1 MGTMKL
7 SCRLAVTGAFLFCAV
22 QVEHAET
29 RGPSTR
35 EERTKVIELTKS
47 LEQDPLNENA
57 EANRRWLRQWIAD
70 VPDIRFNVCNNLL
83 GHALTDNYPYSREVN
98 MQVLFSGA
106 AFTLEHQDKARDDI
120 AVYNAGLEG
129 ALRVYEV
136 LLRAKP
142 DAKLAFLD
150 DLVAKRNQGQLV
162 VYVAK
167 EAKERCKRL
176 KIELIATPAGAAVGF
191 VLALLIAR
199 WFGRRPADNV
209 AAPERLILK
218 KVTRR
223 IATNSQRIVI
233 ICAAYYV
240 IVAMALHFLEPEYDP
255 RYRFMSE
262 YAWGAYGWLMTTTFF
277 VLGLAIVTVAVGLR
291 EAYQSSLSAHIGFGL
306 LLIGALGICLA
317 GVFRDFIPH
326 AAAGA
331 VGLPSVLMATL
342 LLSWSFR
349 RTSVWQP
356 IHRVTFLVA
365 LGMLVAFLSMIVNVG
380 MPGLQQRAFLGL
392 LLLWLSVVVHRLVR
406 VRAPLPESSLL
417 ALQGLDE
424 QEKI

>member
-1 MGTMKL
+1 MRTIKL
-7 SCRLAVTGAFLFCAV
+7 SRKLAVAGAFLFCALQV
-22 QVEHAET
+22 QHAEA
-29 RGPSTR
+29 RGPSTP
-35 EERTKVIELTKS
+35 EERAKVIELTRS

-57 EANRRWLRQWIAD
+57 EANRLWLRQWIAD
-70 VPDIRFNVCNNLL
+70 VPDIRFTVCNDLL

-98 MQVLFSGA
+98 LQVLLSGA

-120 AVYNAGLEG
+120 AVYNAGVEG

-136 LLRAKP
+136 LLRSKP

-150 DLVAKRNQGQLV
+150 DLLAKQNQGQLV
-162 VYVAK
+162 DYVAK

-176 KIELIATPAGAAVGF
+176 RIELIAAPAGAAVGF

-199 WFGRRPADNV
+199 WFGRRPADDV
-209 AAPERLILK
+209 IAPEQLTLGN
-218 KVTRR
+218 VSRR

-233 ICAAYYV
+233 VCAAYYL
-240 IVAMALHFLEPEYDP
+240 IVGIALHFLEPEYDP

-277 VLGLAIVTVAVGLR
+277 VLGLAIVTVAVVLR
-291 EAYQSSLSAHIGFGL
+291 DGYQSSLSARIGFGL
-306 LLIGALGICLA
+306 LLVGALGICLA
-317 GVFRDFIPH
+317 GVFREFIPH

-349 RTSVWQP
+349 RVSVWRP
-356 IHRVTFLVA
+356 IHRVTFLIA

-392 LLLWLSVVVHRLVR
+392 LLLWLSVVIHRLAR
-406 VRAPLPESSLL
+406 VNAG
-417 ALQGLDE
+417 AT
-424 QEKI
+424 